1 MWKIPPKKR
10 SMRILHLIKP
20 KLHFMFRGNINISL
34 CYWQLPDNK
43 FPIPEIAMKS
53 GKKSIFLA
61 FYRGLKIYFCCYF
74 LEFFEKNILIF
85 RKKYLNIS
93 KKRSTDH
100 SAAIFWDNY
109 IFAKIP
115 KFRDRSNNYML
126 FKIII
131 IFHIYFDSS
140 LVIFT
145 CFVTDLFAL
154 REWAL
159 VRTKSSGFLLR

>member
-93 KKRSTDH
+93 KKISKYFQKTFYRPFCSN
-100 SAAIFWDNY
+100 FLGQLY
-109 IFAKIP
+109 
-115 KFRDRSNNYML
+115 FRENTE
-126 FKIII
+126 I
-131 IFHIYFDSS
+131 
-140 LVIFT
+140 
-145 CFVTDLFAL
+145 
-154 REWAL
+154 
-159 VRTKSSGFLLR
+159 SGS